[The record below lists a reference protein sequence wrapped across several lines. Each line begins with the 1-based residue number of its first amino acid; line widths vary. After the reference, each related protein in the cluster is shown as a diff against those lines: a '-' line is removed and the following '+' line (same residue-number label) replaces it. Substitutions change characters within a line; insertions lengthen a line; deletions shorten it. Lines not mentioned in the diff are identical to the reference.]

1 MWSDILKK
9 RRFGPNDDTSD
20 AEWGDIIIKPDGS
33 KFVVGQGFSGKSYQK
48 DKAPIKRDKE
58 GNILEPFETDEEGE
72 YTKEPQTRVGT
83 KQELV
88 NWFNTIIQESYDR
101 FLERL
106 GTKFVTTNE
115 QDEMML
121 NRDETA
127 SSKGMKRVGMEIAQ
141 QNIESMVEGYL
152 TSISGD
158 TGRGEPPKS
167 FSDSST
173 NIQGIMGSSA
183 YGKILDAA
191 LKFTELQLSGIF
203 DVQQR
208 VQQRAMDAP
217 DDYEDEEEED
227 FTGEPSKEWADSN
240 WRIAEGNVANLT
252 QGLINNVDDM
262 LDDIIGD
269 GDTSIADLDGDGQ
282 PDINNVS
289 IGKEIKT
296 SLLNLYQEPTMKK
309 LLKDFTNYVG
319 FNFIIK
325 IVRGQIDMQD
335 SEVADQVTEQQAEEM
350 RNRPEIEFDGE
361 DYDEEARRKLED
373 EFKSNDRYTGE
384 LDWFSILSKGAGKGL
399 TSNAGFRPAIA
410 NVSYKPPCKNCK
422 DKKSPCGCGK

>member
-1 MWSDILKK
+1 MWSDILK
-9 RRFGPNDDTSD
+9 RRTFGPNDDTTD
-20 AEWGDIIIKPDGS
+20 AEYGDIIIKPDGS
-33 KFVVGQGFSGKSYQK
+33 KFVLGQGFTSKPYQK
-48 DKAPIKRDKE
+48 DKAPIKRDKD

-72 YTKEPQTRVGT
+72 YTQKPQTRVGT

-88 NWFNTIIQESYDR
+88 NWFNTIIQESYER
-101 FLERL
+101 FLEKL
-106 GTKFVTTNE
+106 GTKFVTANE

-158 TGRGEPPKS
+158 TGVGEPPPKS
-167 FSDSST
+167 FIDSST

-191 LKFTELQLSGIF
+191 LKFTEQQLSGIF
-203 DVQQR
+203 DVQLR
-208 VQQRAMDAP
+208 VQQRNFDAP
-217 DDYEDEEEED
+217 DDYEDESEED
-227 FTGEPSKEWADSN
+227 FTGEPSKEWGDSN
-240 WRIAEGNVANLT
+240 WSVSGGSVINLT
-252 QGLINNVDDM
+252 ENLIKNVDNM
-262 LDDIIGD
+262 LEDIIGD
-269 GDTSIADLDGDGQ
+269 GDTSIADLDGDGN
-282 PDINNVS
+282 PDINNES

-296 SLLNLYQEPTMKK
+296 SLLNLYQEPIMNK
-309 LLKDFTNYVG
+309 LLKQFTNYVG
-319 FNFIIK
+319 FNFILK
-325 IVRGQIDMQD
+325 IVRGQLDM
-335 SEVADQVTEQQAEEM
+335 EANEEAADQVTEEQAEEM
-350 RNRPEIEFDGE
+350 RNRPEIEFGE
-361 DYDEEARRKLED
+361 EDEEERRRFEQ

>member
-1 MWSDILKK
+1 M
-9 RRFGPNDDTSD
+9 
-20 AEWGDIIIKPDGS
+20 
-33 KFVVGQGFSGKSYQK
+33 
-48 DKAPIKRDKE
+48 
-58 GNILEPFETDEEGE
+58 
-72 YTKEPQTRVGT
+72 QTRTYGDLF
-83 KQELV
+83 KLIQSLAGV
-88 NWFNTIIQESYDR
+88 NQFA
-101 FLERL
+101 
-106 GTKFVTTNE
+106 TNE
-115 QDEMML
+115 QDDMML
-121 NRDETA
+121 NRNETA

-167 FSDSST
+167 FVDSST

-203 DVQQR
+203 DVQLR
-208 VQQRAMDAP
+208 VQQRNFDAP

-227 FTGEPSKEWADSN
+227 FMGEPSKEWGDSN
-240 WRIAEGNVANLT
+240 WSISGGSIINLT
-252 QGLINNVDDM
+252 DNLIKNVDNM

-269 GDTSIADLDGDGQ
+269 GDISIADLDGDGE
-282 PDINNVS
+282 PDINNEG

-325 IVRGQIDMQD
+325 IIRGQMAMEE
-335 SEVADQVTEQQAEEM
+335 SEVADQVTEEQAEEM
-350 RNRPEIEFDGE
+350 RNRPEVEFDGE

-373 EFKSNDRYTGE
+373 EFKSNDRYTRE

-399 TSNAGFRPAIA
+399 TSNAGFRPTIA